1 MASNYLEDN
10 IAEALEIAFNYAQID
25 GGHHKAWVI
34 DQMVR
39 SLLGNDYEGWITT
52 YESGEDGP
60 HTYTWDTGIA
70 P

>member
-1 MASNYLEDN
+1 MSNYLEEN
-10 IAEALEIAFNYAQID
+10 VAEALELAFNYAQLD
-25 GGHHKAWVI
+25 GDHHKAWVI

-39 SLLGNDYEGWITT
+39 SLLGDDYEGWITT

-60 HTYTWDTGIA
+60 YTYSWDIGIA